1 MKCVYIK
8 WKLKTHF
15 FLKIFWS
22 LYKIFYCATYI
33 LKKEMSHSIKKV
45 FLFSTRFSNFQ
56 DTYHFLYYPQ
66 MSVFSFHTFAALLHQ
81 FLRHRAYKEYL
92 SFSVNPGGKSSTK
105 WMKKSLGYHGVSTE
119 YVTGQLIFFLCCS
132 LWNNFTVWFLHCL
145 ENLCKIRIA
154 FCQPRSRGCLT
165 WRETVLGL
173 KLVYSFINFVIH
185 LPETLYL
192 RFLR

>member
-22 LYKIFYCATYI
+22 LYEIFYCATYI

-56 DTYHFLYYPQ
+56 DTYHLLYYPQ
-66 MSVFSFHTFAALLHQ
+66 MSVFSFHTFEALLHQ

-92 SFSVNPGGKSSTK
+92 SFSVNPG
-105 WMKKSLGYHGVSTE
+105 VSWCKHWICNWAINILL
-119 YVTGQLIFFLCCS
+119 VLLLMRQFSCLIFALS
-132 LWNNFTVWFLHCL
+132 WKPL
-145 ENLCKIRIA
+145 
-154 FCQPRSRGCLT
+154 
-165 WRETVLGL
+165 
-173 KLVYSFINFVIH
+173 
-185 LPETLYL
+185 
-192 RFLR
+192 